1 MLLWFVSTLLTL
13 AYAFPDIELIDIEI
27 DAAGTVWLLPA
38 SDPAVIRV
46 ESDGLQ
52 SRFETGV
59 AGLPTGIAVSPTG
72 RWAVSFQSPG
82 ALCRFDRDDV
92 LVEQMD
98 IPSSGDVLFSG
109 LTIWTIDN
117 ASGCVISTDGDV
129 IARNCADR
137 DSRFSSMRAGQ
148 VIVSGPAGVFLVEAG
163 ETPERI
169 ANHGSAC
176 FSPEGILLLKDGVLQ
191 IFQGEIILT
200 DIPWSRVSASPDE
213 ETVILWGNVAPLVLE

>member
-1 MLLWFVSTLLTL
+1 VLLWFVSTLLTL
-13 AYAFPDIELIDIEI
+13 AYDFPDIELIDIEI

-38 SDPAVIRV
+38 SDPAVIRL
-46 ESDGLQ
+46 EPDGLQ

-59 AGLPTGIAVSPTG
+59 AGLPSGIAVSPTG

-92 LVEQMD
+92 LIEQAD
-98 IPSSGDVLFSG
+98 ISSSGDVLFSG
-109 LTIWTIDN
+109 LTIWRIDN

-148 VIVSGPAGVFLVEAG
+148 VIVSGPAGVFLIEAG
-163 ETPERI
+163 EIPEII
-169 ANHGSAC
+169 AIHGSAC
-176 FSPEGILLLKDGVLQ
+176 FFSEGILLLKDGVLQ
-191 IFQGEIILT
+191 IFQGEIMLT
-200 DIPWSRVSASPDE
+200 DLPWSRVSASSDG
-213 ETVILWGNVAPLVLE
+213 ETVILWGNAAPLVLE

>member
-1 MLLWFVSTLLTL
+1 MLLWFVSALLLT
-13 AYAFPDIELIDIEI
+13 YNFPDIELADLEI

-38 SDPAVIRV
+38 SAPAVIRL

-52 SRFETGV
+52 SRFETGI
-59 AGLPTGIAVSPTG
+59 AGLPSGIAVSPTG

-82 ALCRFDRDDV
+82 TLCRFDRDDV
-92 LVEQMD
+92 LVQQVD
-98 IPSSGDVLFSG
+98 IPGSGDVLFSG
-109 LTIWTIDN
+109 LTIWTMDN
-117 ASGCVISTDGDV
+117 ASGCIISTDGEV

-163 ETPERI
+163 EIPERI
-169 ANHGSAC
+169 ADHGSAC
-176 FSPEGILLLKDGVLQ
+176 FSREGILLLKDGVLQ

-200 DIPWSRVSASPDE
+200 DIPWSRVSASPDGK
-213 ETVILWGNVAPLVLE
+213 TVILWGNALPLVLE